1 MKTGLEQGP
10 VAGYLAESQVR
21 CVPYNTCKFTTVHCV
36 SEHHQFPCL
45 SQNFGQLAKTSESA
59 ALIGLYHGQVA
70 CKKNRF
76 GTPQRE
82 VK

>member
-1 MKTGLEQGP
+1 MSSEGFAVLP
-10 VAGYLAESQVR
+10 NL
-21 CVPYNTCKFTTVHCV
+21 NTC
-36 SEHHQFPCL
+36 L
-45 SQNFGQLAKTSESA
+45 WLLQNFGQLAKTSESA
-59 ALIGLYHGQVA
+59 ALTGLYHGQVA